1 MGNTWQDPVT
11 GKGGSPGPSSGLRG
25 APHPG
30 EGGVGWGWLNPH
42 GDGRGSA
49 ALWPPREQ
57 GLGPLLTPLCSA
69 SLFILLIKPGLGE
82 NVLRPGWRGCQGG
95 FAPPFPLL
103 EPVQPLSFVSGTG
116 DEWPSKWDRLGAVTV
131 NHGSAPQVRFPAAR
145 RDQARA
151 PTPRRTKTHRIE
163 CQEHRGQSGRWAPLP
178 LHLPALRPAPAHA
191 PSTRLLTEKIPFPRQ

>member
-1 MGNTWQDPVT
+1 MGVA
-11 GKGGSPGPSSGLRG
+11 GSP
-25 APHPG
+25 
-30 EGGVGWGWLNPH
+30 WGWSGECSPV
-42 GDGRGSA
+42 
-49 ALWPPREQ
+49 PPREQ
-57 GLGPLLTPLCSA
+57 GLGPLLALLCSA

-82 NVLRPGWRGCQGG
+82 NVLRPGWRGCQVG

-151 PTPRRTKTHRIE
+151 PTARRTKTHRIE
-163 CQEHRGQSGRWAPLP
+163 CQEHRGQSGRWASLP